1 MRDARAGRQAGTTF
15 DTDAHTRGST
25 SPAGVVC
32 ARWPTALPP
41 TTLDAYQRELPPRV
55 AGLIGEN
62 HSPAPRPT
70 MGEAM
75 RTTLEATKG

>member
-1 MRDARAGRQAGTTF
+1 M
-15 DTDAHTRGST
+15 
-25 SPAGVVC
+25 
-32 ARWPTALPP
+32 
-41 TTLDAYQRELPPRV
+41 TLDAYQGITTEV

-75 RTTLEATKG
+75 HTTLEATKGWFDAW